1 MSMKRYP
8 YKGTNKAEIFEDS
21 LPENTMR
28 DMFVALYRPVF

>member
-21 LPENTMR
+21 LPE
-28 DMFVALYRPVF
+28 MFAALYRPVF

>member
-1 MSMKRYP
+1 MSMKRYS

-28 DMFVALYRPVF
+28 DMFATLYRPVF